1 MIYLDHAASTPVKP
15 QVAAAMRRYLE
26 DPELMANPNSSH
38 SAGRLARSAYEQ
50 LRGRVAAHFNCEP
63 REVIFNSGGSE
74 GDTHALVGTVRA
86 LLASGNRR
94 PRVAIGAVEHEAV
107 VQAARFC
114 KELGAQ
120 IEAIPCDSNGLVSA
134 DALHAALRRFSP
146 ELVSVMAVNNEIGS
160 VQPVAQIA
168 DLCME
173 FGAGY
178 HCDAVR
184 AVGHGLG
191 WIQRDPR
198 ITMLTATAHKFGGP
212 RGSGVMIT
220 RGDGAVLTRGGPAP
234 LICGGGQERG
244 LRAGTESL
252 ASAAGFIEAL
262 DLAEDAEAKRIDALR
277 ESFEQRL
284 RERWPDCVIHGEGAP
299 RATGITS
306 VALPNADGAAM
317 QHQLDERGICVGVG
331 SACHGDQGGV
341 ASSTL
346 RAMGVKPEVAAA
358 TLRISLGWN
367 TREDELDTL
376 LQNLIEL
383 AA

>member
-26 DPELMANPNSSH
+26 DVELMANPSSSH

-50 LRGRVAAHFNCEP
+50 LRGRVAAHFNCEAAD
-63 REVIFNSGGSE
+63 VIFNSGGSE
-74 GDTHALVGTVRA
+74 GDTHALVGTVRS

-94 PRVAIGAVEHEAV
+94 PRIAIGAIEHEAV

-114 KELGAQ
+114 KELGTEVTEIA
-120 IEAIPCDSNGLVSA
+120 CDGNGLISV
-134 DALHAALRRFSP
+134 DALHMTLRRFSP
-146 ELVSVMAVNNEIGS
+146 QLVSVMAVNNEIGS

-168 DLCME
+168 ELCME

-198 ITMLTATAHKFGGP
+198 ITLLTATAHKFGGP
-212 RGSGVMIT
+212 RGVGVMVV
-220 RGDGAVLTRGGPAP
+220 RDGGAVLTRGGPAP
-234 LICGGGQERG
+234 LVCGGSQEQD

-252 ASAAGFIEAL
+252 VGAAGFAEAL
-262 DLAEDAEAKRIDALR
+262 DLAEDTEAKRIDALR
-277 ESFEQRL
+277 EDFEKRL
-284 RERWPDCVIHGEGAP
+284 RERWPNVVIHGDGAP

-306 VALPNADGAAM
+306 FALPEVDGAAL
-317 QHQLDERGICVGVG
+317 QHELDERGICVGVG

-341 ASSTL
+341 ASPTL

-358 TLRISLGWN
+358 TLRVSFGWN
-367 TREDELDTL
+367 TTEDEVEKLIATL
-376 LQNLIEL
+376 SEIY
-383 AA
+383 A